1 MSATSSSSV
10 VQWIVNIIDK
20 KKKNDVKDVFD
31 ETTGVLMVEGA
42 RDDRSDNSASFRF
55 FSGTTSRRIGAK
67 KPRQVS
73 QPISISRPVVEK
85 KKTGY
90 ESLEL
95 PREHLTSPE
104 EKVREIIRISDQWT
118 RQLSNHPFQHVKY
131 DVDKDFESV

>member
-10 VQWIVNIIDK
+10 AQWVVNIIDK

-55 FSGTTSRRIGAK
+55 FSGTTSRRIGAR
-67 KPRQVS
+67 KPRQIS

-90 ESLEL
+90 EGLEM